1 MGGVDGALQR
11 RATDLY
17 DQLDETHQAAA
28 KQLFLRLVSVT
39 DADQRSRRRV
49 GAREVASVGIDTVVM
64 HDVIARFGEYRL
76 LSFDSDHLTGA
87 PTVEVAHEA
96 LLTAWPTLQDW
107 IDDGRADLRRHAS
120 LVTALR
126 EWEIAERDPD
136 YLLPATRLDQYEDR
150 GATSGIVL
158 NEAEREY
165 LDAGFQRAAA

>member
-1 MGGVDGALQR
+1 MSED
-11 RATDLY
+11 
-17 DQLDETHQAAA
+17 
-28 KQLFLRLVSVT
+28 
-39 DADQRSRRRV
+39 DQRSRRRV
-49 GAREVASVGIDTVVM
+49 HAREVASVAVDTVVM
-64 HDVIARFGEYRL
+64 HDVIAQFGEYRL